1 MFIRSI
7 NAAQAVHAV
16 QWDSVNSIH
25 VYCASAICVT
35 SLALVLAMPGTLNS
49 PDLATLVSVKLT
61 AL

>member
-1 MFIRSI
+1 MFIRSV

-25 VYCASAICVT
+25 VYYASAICVT

-49 PDLATLVSVKLT
+49 PE
-61 AL
+61 